1 MILLQI
7 IFINHL
13 LYSLYIY
20 IHIYVEIFSYCNK
33 KNLVGSCRYHVFYCG
48 HHHHRIANLIKD
60 LYDEDDIVQQK
71 KKIIQ
76 IYHSPCTLL
85 LPTCSIYYH
94 HLLQQPYI
102 HSTSIYQIRL
112 IYLYIV
118 LHYLI

>member
-71 KKIIQ
+71 KKLFKFIIL
-76 IYHSPCTLL
+76 HALCCSPHVQFIIIISFNNHTFIQLVF
-85 LPTCSIYYH
+85 IK
-94 HLLQQPYI
+94 
-102 HSTSIYQIRL
+102 
-112 IYLYIV
+112 
-118 LHYLI
+118 